1 MSVCRSDSEP
11 TMCLSLTPARRPS
24 ITVTKASVERE
35 EQWGAGSLCSRLP
48 SNLSLGGSSS
58 FVPTPAPTTPHSLW
72 PTPSHGPNRSV
83 TPVLF
88 PEHQLRHCG
97 VTRQQS
103 LQCSHYLQILR
114 PFVHPTSI
122 CSMKC
127 LFFNRSVNSLN
138 LYPRDPN
145 EIDFQM

>member
-1 MSVCRSDSEP
+1 MCRSDSEP

-24 ITVTKASVERE
+24 ITVTKASVEKE

-48 SNLSLGGSSS
+48 SNLSLGGSST

-72 PTPSHGPNRSV
+72 PTPSPGTNRSV

-88 PEHQLRHCG
+88 PEHQLRPCG

-103 LQCSHYLQILR
+103 LRCSHDLQIKSLQSIQHYNKYLR
-114 PFVHPTSI
+114 NGMFI
-122 CSMKC
+122 
-127 LFFNRSVNSLN
+127 LQSLCKFSQFK
-138 LYPRDPN
+138 PSGSK
-145 EIDFQM
+145 